1 MTFIETNTTHHAV
14 CLGGRALFFQVLMG
28 PRERKSLS
36 KVTQQVCG
44 RASLSASRAY
54 TFPWATFKEH
64 SSDHRIQKKPIWALR
79 PPWKPPPPPPP
90 RQGGCP
96 DTATRL
102 LEVSGRQQ
110 CLNGSS
116 GAKWKRPGDSA
127 EASGKCESKQHLF
140 LKLYFH
146 EMS

>member
-79 PPWKPPPPPPP
+79 PPWKPPPPRPPGKVAAQTLP
-90 RQGGCP
+90 LDCWRS
-96 DTATRL
+96 R
-102 LEVSGRQQ
+102 
-110 CLNGSS
+110 
-116 GAKWKRPGDSA
+116 GDSSA
-127 EASGKCESKQHLF
+127 LMGPRVPNGRGQETQRRQVGSANRSSI
-140 LKLYFH
+140 YF
-146 EMS
+146 